1 MKKPKAL
8 PIGGAFL
15 LLKKKGPCLMKYRF
29 GSFNM
34 NNMGMSAMTGRD
46 FDRIA
51 EIIKRENLDVVALQE
66 ILSEGKALEKLLED
80 RVKYCLKDWNVCW
93 AKPHE
98 SSDIQKTKDNR
109 EEGYAYIWNTK
120 RLALAS
126 SVTPK
131 GKRDF
136 EPRII
141 DEELRDV
148 KSKFARTP
156 YYARFVPVNGG
167 FFEFRLINVHLHFGD
182 NTKAQIEKRRE
193 EYKYLIDT
201 VYPSISKERRYGN
214 NREAYTIVMG
224 DYNLNLIMPAGTS
237 RGDTKN
243 RTIIEGKKTV
253 GDQRIITVQ
262 YELTT
267 LKRPDKD
274 ETVDDDNPNRGYSQ
288 NYDHFSF
295 DIGLLERDGIGYE
308 CNRIDAVRK
317 YCNDDFELYHK
328 EISDHIPIVLEL
340 SINET
345 ENNYE

>member
-1 MKKPKAL
+1 
-8 PIGGAFL
+8 
-15 LLKKKGPCLMKYRF
+15 MKYRF

-93 AKPHE
+93 AKPPE

-182 NTKAQIEKRRE
+182 NTIAEIEKRRE
-193 EYKYLIDT
+193 EYDYLIDT

-214 NREAYTIVMG
+214 NRPAYTIVMG
-224 DYNLNLIMPAGTS
+224 DYNLNLLMPAGKS
-237 RGDTKN
+237 RGDAENRINKN
-243 RTIIEGKKTV
+243 TLIEGEKTV
-253 GDQRIITVQ
+253 GDQRIKTVQ

-267 LKRPDKD
+267 LKRPGTD
-274 ETVDDDNPNRGYSQ
+274 EAADDGNQNRGYSQ

-295 DIGLLERDGIGYE
+295 DVGMLEQDGVRYKYK
-308 CNRIDAVRK
+308 RIDAVRK
-317 YCNDDFELYHK
+317 YYNDDFENYHMK
-328 EISDHIPIVLEL
+328 ISDHVPIVLEL
-340 SINET
+340 SINES
-345 ENNYE
+345 EDSYE

>member
-1 MKKPKAL
+1 
-8 PIGGAFL
+8 
-15 LLKKKGPCLMKYRF
+15 MKYRF

-93 AKPHE
+93 AKPPE

-109 EEGYAYIWNTK
+109 GEGYAYLWNTK
-120 RLALAS
+120 RLKFAS
-126 SVTPK
+126 SSTAK
-131 GKRDF
+131 GERGYN
-136 EPRII
+136 PRTIN
-141 DEELRDV
+141 EALRYDCTM
-148 KSKFARTP
+148 FARTP

-167 FFEFRLINVHLHFGD
+167 FFEFRLINVHLHFGN
-182 NTKAQIEKRRE
+182 NTIAQIEKRRE
-193 EYKYLIDT
+193 EYDYLIDT

-214 NREAYTIVMG
+214 NRPAYTIVMG